1 MKLSIQFLVLV
12 VLFSSTFSQTRAQR
26 KHETPKFEISEPPA
40 YLELDRFYKK
50 HVSASGYPVLGS
62 ENVNDYALK
71 EAAFLINMMLSR
83 RPDLRQAMV
92 ETKSRCVVMAYN
104 EFTTDVPEH
113 SHLTP
118 KDYMDARARGLGG
131 SIEDPV
137 CSVGEENL
145 LSYKGDPYFSE
156 SILIHE
162 FAHNIHLR
170 GLVNLDPTFD
180 DRLKATYDR
189 AMQLGLWRTKYAS
202 VNHFEYWAEG
212 VQSWFGNNRPPDHDH
227 NYVDTRRELIQYDPG
242 LAKLCREV
250 FGSTR
255 LVYTKAPT
263 RLVGHLKGYDP
274 RTAPTFVWPERLNE
288 VKKQIR
294 AEAQNRK

>member
-26 KHETPKFEISEPPA
+26 KHETPEFEISEPPA
-40 YLELDRFYKK
+40 YLELDRVFKK
-50 HVSASGYPVLGS
+50 HVSASCYPVLGA

-145 LSYKGDPYFSE
+145 LSYEGDPYFSE

-250 FGSTR
+250 FGRTR

>member
-1 MKLSIQFLVLV
+1 MRKIYLYLAV
-12 VLFSSTFSQTRAQR
+12 VLSLSVYMNPLQAQR
-26 KHETPKFEISEPPA
+26 KREMPSYEISSPPA
-40 YLELDRFYKK
+40 NLNLDSFYKK

-62 ENVNDYALK
+62 EKVNDYALK
-71 EAAFLINMMLSR
+71 EAAFLIDAMLAK
-83 RPDLRQAMV
+83 RPDLRQVMI
-92 ETKSRCVVMAYN
+92 EYQSRCVVMAYN

-131 SIEDPV
+131 SVEDPV

-145 LSYKGDPYFSE
+145 LSFEGDPYFSE

-170 GLVNLDPTFD
+170 GLINLDSSFD

-227 NYVDTRRELIQYDPG
+227 NFVDTRRELIQYDPG
-242 LAKLCREV
+242 LAKLCKEV
-250 FGSTR
+250 FGRTK

-263 RLVGHLKGYDP
+263 RLVGHLQGYDP
-274 RTAPTFVWPERLNE
+274 NSAPTFVWPERLNE